1 MGKQVAPSSRQA
13 ASNMAHRLKP
23 DTRAKSEPVFDPVLT
38 MAEVAQ
44 RLGVSRATV
53 YTLLDD
59 PEFVTFR
66 IGRQRRMRESALL
79 AWIAIQELT
88 AA

>member
-1 MGKQVAPSSRQA
+1 MGKHLTSHLRKPASKAARHHWPDSRA
-13 ASNMAHRLKP
+13 NAEA
-23 DTRAKSEPVFDPVLT
+23 VFDPILT

-53 YTLLDD
+53 YSQLAD

-66 IGRQRRMRESALL
+66 IGRQRRMRESALR
-79 AWIAIQELT
+79 AWINLQEISG
-88 AA
+88 A